1 MVKGLKFAVV
11 WAIFL
16 LPFAYPPSALA
27 WSSLSYHEAVWSCSA
42 GNLKACEDMYA
53 YEMARPGVPAASP
66 VD

>member
-27 WSSLSYHEAVWSCSA
+27 WSSFELSRGRLVVQR
-42 GNLKACEDMYA
+42 G
-53 YEMARPGVPAASP
+53 
-66 VD
+66 

>member
-16 LPFAYPPSALA
+16 LTFAYPPSALA
-27 WSSLSYHEAVWSCSA
+27 WSSLSYHEAVWLCSA

-53 YEMARPGVPAASP
+53 YEMARPGAPAASP
-66 VD
+66 AD